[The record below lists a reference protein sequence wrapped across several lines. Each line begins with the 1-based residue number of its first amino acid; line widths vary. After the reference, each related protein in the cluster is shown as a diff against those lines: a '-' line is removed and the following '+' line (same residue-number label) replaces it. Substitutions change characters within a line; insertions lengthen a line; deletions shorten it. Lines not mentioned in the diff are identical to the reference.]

1 MNEEKCVLVLDENL
15 SLGVAANT
23 AAILGVTLG
32 RNLPELVGRDV
43 TDGSGAKHLGI
54 VEHPV
59 PVLRGS
65 PEAIKTLRQRL
76 YQPEFREVTAVDF
89 SELARRCLTYDE
101 FTRRMTDTPEGALEY
116 LGVAVC
122 GPKKQVNRLTG
133 SLPLLR

>member
-1 MNEEKCVLVLDENL
+1 MDEEKCVLILDENL

-32 RNLPELVGRDV
+32 RSLPGLVGRDV
-43 TDGSGAKHLGI
+43 TDASGARHLGI
-54 VEHPV
+54 VERPV

-65 PEAIKTLRQRL
+65 PETIGALRRKL
-76 YQPEFREVTAVDF
+76 YEPEFREVTAVDF
-89 SELARRCLTYDE
+89 SELARRCRTYDE
-101 FTRRMTDTPEGALEY
+101 FIQRMTDTPEGALEY
-116 LGVAVC
+116 LGLAVC

>member
-32 RNLPELVGRDV
+32 RSLPELVGRDV
-43 TDGSGAKHLGI
+43 VDGSGARHLGI
-54 VEHPV
+54 VERPV

-65 PEAIKTLRQRL
+65 PETIKALRRRL

-89 SELARRCLTYDE
+89 SELARRCLTYEE
-101 FTRRMTDTPEGALEY
+101 FTQRMEDTPEGALEY